1 MKLGAGINVN
11 TVIYL
16 LALSI
21 LFVPLIGNAEE
32 TQEDIVNRQDINNC
46 ELEIKQ
52 LCNFKPVEIDKEQ
65 QCLAQNIDNLSS
77 KCQALVTG
85 NLDRKRPVTLPS
97 LFVKKAAE

>member
-1 MKLGAGINVN
+1 MNLCSGINVN
-11 TVIYL
+11 AGIYL
-16 LALSI
+16 LFLSI

-32 TQEDIVNRQDINNC
+32 TQEDIVKRQDINNC

-52 LCNFKPVEIDKEQ
+52 LCDFKPVEIDKEQ
-65 QCLAQNIDNLSS
+65 RCLAQNIDNLSS

-85 NLDRKRPVTLPS
+85 HLDRKRPVTLPS

>member
-1 MKLGAGINVN
+1 MNLCPGINVN
-11 TVIYL
+11 TGIYL
-16 LALSI
+16 LVLSI
-21 LFVPLIGNAEE
+21 MFVPLIGNAEA
-32 TQEDIVNRQDINNC
+32 TQEDVANRQDINNC